1 MKYVLLIY
9 EDERKLIDSFLETD
23 LAGHAAFRKKH
34 AAAITSGGPLEPTSS
49 ARTVRIRN
57 GEGAIRIGSC
67 SDGKEQLTAFYVIEA
82 ENIDD
87 AALIASGVAA
97 VRHGC
102 IEVRPFRQ

>member
-1 MKYVLLIY
+1 MKYLVLVY
-9 EDERKLIDSFLETD
+9 EDERQLVDSVLQTD
-23 LAGHAAFRKKH
+23 LAGHAAFAEKY

-49 ARTVRIRN
+49 ARTVRIRG

-67 SDGKEQLTAFYVIEA
+67 CESKEQLSAFYVIEA
-82 ENIDD
+82 ETIDD
-87 AALIASGVAA
+87 AARIGSDLSA